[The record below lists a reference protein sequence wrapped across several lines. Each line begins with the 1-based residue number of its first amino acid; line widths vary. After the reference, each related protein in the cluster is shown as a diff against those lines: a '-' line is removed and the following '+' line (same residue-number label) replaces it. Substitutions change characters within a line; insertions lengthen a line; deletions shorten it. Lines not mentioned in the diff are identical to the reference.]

1 MKKRAFVLLIALFL
15 SLSVVA
21 LAEVLP
27 APTFFVTPEAVND
40 MIMDPAEDSAE
51 FYIWVENQGPDK
63 DTYKLL
69 YLDDPKWSFQVLPE
83 PINKKIDVEPGEKE
97 KIHILVK
104 GNVPEGF
111 YGVKVSVQSL
121 GTGNIIDNVMKIRV
135 GERGPGEPPAPDF
148 DVDVS
153 VPAQMDPRGTYNVL
167 VNIKNNNERL
177 LEDVNIKLA
186 SKFITDDTNVTVQ
199 PGETKSISF
208 AVILL
213 DNIEPQQDQ
222 LHVTINYDGKEFYS
236 ADHNFEIIEYL
247 PPFKTDIDVDKRVL
261 RQDRT
266 ITITNEGNTIKTEA
280 VRLETSLKER
290 FFSRADPKFT
300 YTKEGGRNYFEWIVS
315 LEPGESQTIRLST
328 SYRILLLIALV
339 IIALLIYKAAT
350 SNPLIVRKKIK
361 SLNKA
366 HGAVSDMSVVIY
378 LKNRGK
384 EPITNLRVV
393 ERVTRMVHLK
403 KDSFEGSM
411 HPVKMHTHAKE
422 GTLLEYRFGELTP
435 GDTRII
441 KYKVYA
447 KLHIFGPITI
457 KPTVVEFST
466 KKGVKKKSRSNELSV
481 MSEEQNAKPAH
492 SRKAEHKPAHHEHKR
507 S

>member
-15 SLSVVA
+15 SLSAVS

-40 MIMDPAEDSAE
+40 KILDPATDSAE
-51 FYIWVENQGPDK
+51 FYIWVENKGPEKDK
-63 DTYKLL
+63 YKLL
-69 YLDDPKWSFQVLPE
+69 YLEDPKWSYQVLPE
-83 PINKKIDVEPGEKE
+83 PINKQIEVAAGEKE

-111 YGVKVSVQSL
+111 YSVKVSVQSL
-121 GTGNIIDNVMKIRV
+121 GSGNVIDNVMRVRV
-135 GERGPGEPPAPDF
+135 GERGPDEPPKPDF

-153 VPAQMDPRGTYNVL
+153 VPAQMDPKGTYNVV

-186 SKFITDDTNVTVQ
+186 SNFITEDTDVTVQ
-199 PGETKSISF
+199 PGETKGISF
-208 AVILL
+208 AVLL
-213 DNIEPQQDQ
+213 MDTIEPQMDQ
-222 LHVTINYDGKEFYS
+222 LHVAVNYEGEEFYS
-236 ADHNFEIIEYL
+236 VDHNFEVVEYL
-247 PPFKTDIDVDKRVL
+247 PPFKTDIKVDRKFL

-266 ITITNEGNTIKTEA
+266 ITISNRGNTLKSEA
-280 VRLETSLKER
+280 VRIETSMKER
-290 FFSRADPKFT
+290 FFSSADPKFT
-300 YTKEGGRNYFEWIVS
+300 SVKEDGRNYFEWLVS
-315 LEPGESQTIRLST
+315 LEPGRSQEIKLTT

-361 SLNKA
+361 SLKKA
-366 HGAVSDMSVVIY
+366 HGAVSDMSVVVY
-378 LKNRGK
+378 LRNRGK

-411 HPVKMHTHAKE
+411 HPVKMHTHDRE
-422 GTLLEYRFGELTP
+422 GTMLEYRFGELTP

-447 KLHIFGPITI
+447 QLHIFGPITI

-466 KKGVKKKSRSNELSV
+466 KKGLKKKSTSNELSV
-481 MSEEQNAKPAH
+481 VSEEQKAKPAH
-492 SRKAEHKPAHHEHKR
+492 AHKPAHHKEHHRK
-507 S
+507 